1 MLKSWAVPKGIPEKT
16 GEKRLAVQVEDHPM
30 EYANFEGTIPE
41 GQYGAG
47 TVKIWDR
54 GLSEVKVWKED
65 MIEFTLS
72 GKRLQGKFVLAKFKK
87 AGEKDWILL
96 KVRD

>member
-1 MLKSWAVPKGIPEKT
+1 LKSWAVPKGIPEKT
-16 GEKRLAVQVEDHPM
+16 GEKRLGVQVEDHPM

-54 GLSEVKVWKED
+54 GLFEVKVWKED
-65 MIEFTLS
+65 MIEFILS

-96 KVRD
+96 KARD